1 MTIDELRARKRELL
15 AEKRRET
22 EALERGEGDEMA
34 LFLIK
39 EELLDVTAQLR
50 ALAPAGERPIKS
62 GTGSLSTDAGR
73 FNPGDRQQ
81 FIQWAQ
87 QETEDD
93 GAEMAAEANA
103 EARRMIELCM
113 TSITGRQREVLL
125 LHADGMK
132 QVEIAEKLGVNRSS
146 VNRTLRRAKMRAADI
161 AEAQETILRLR
172 DGDRLDM
179 SNPEAVKT
187 LMYALTPHQAVCFY
201 LYYAEYLTFR
211 QIGDLLNVDHVTVFR
226 TVRRAVERI
235 NDILCGAV
243 EVLDCAEGMDD
254 VVFAIYCGM
263 DKDELPPIPEPCPYA
278 PPPMPEPCPCAPPP
292 MPEPCPCAPPVCR
305 RDPRIR
311 VGEWKRLLTSAPPFL
326 VAGLPG
332 TERGTLEFD
341 QHGRLYQAL
350 FRRFRDAK
358 SVEGRQCTHPIAR
371 WLLKIFS
378 TITRPF
384 STKAF
389 VGYSEID
396 HT

>member
-1 MTIDELRARKRELL
+1 MTIDELRSRKRELL

-22 EALERGEGDEMA
+22 EALERGDGDEMA

-50 ALAPAGERPIKS
+50 ALAPAGGRTIKS

-263 DKDELPPIPEPCPYA
+263 DKDELPPIPEPR
-278 PPPMPEPCPCAPPP
+278 PCAPSP
-292 MPEPCPCAPPVCR
+292 MPEPCPCAPPVR
-305 RDPRIR
+305 RRGPGIR
-311 VGEWKRLLTSAPPFL
+311 VGELERLLTSAPPFL

-332 TERGTLEFD
+332 AERGTLALD

-358 SVEGRQCTHPIAR
+358 NVEGRQCTHPIAR

>member
-1 MTIDELRARKRELL
+1 MTIDELRARKRKLL
-15 AEKRRET
+15 SQKRREM
-22 EALERGEGDEMA
+22 ELREQGKGDEMA

-50 ALAPAGERPIKS
+50 ALAPAGGRPIK
-62 GTGSLSTDAGR
+62 GGKGSLSMDHGR
-73 FNPGDRQQ
+73 FDPGDLQQ

-93 GAEMAAEANA
+93 GAELAAEANA

-113 TSITGRQREVLL
+113 RSITGRQREMLL

-132 QVEIAEKLGVNRSS
+132 QVEIAEKFGVTRST
-146 VNRTLRRAKMRAADI
+146 VNRTLRRAKRRAADI

-179 SNPEAVKT
+179 SKPEAVT
-187 LMYALTPHQAVCFY
+187 VLMHALTSHQAVCFY

-211 QIGDLLNVDHVTVFR
+211 QIGDLLNVDHVTIFR
-226 TVRRAVERI
+226 TVQRAMTRI
-235 NDILCGAV
+235 NDVLCGAV
-243 EVLDCAEGMDD
+243 DVLDCIEGMDD

-263 DKDELPPIPEPCPYA
+263 DKDELPPIPEQHSHPHA
-278 PPPMPEPCPCAPPP
+278 PTYIPGHYSAHFG
-292 MPEPCPCAPPVCR
+292 
-305 RDPRIR
+305 RDFD
-311 VGEWKRLLTSAPPFL
+311 RLLQIAPPFL
-326 VAGLPG
+326 VARLPG
-332 TERGTLEFD
+332 AERGKLDFD

-350 FRRFRDAK
+350 FQRFRDAK
-358 SVEGRQCTHPIAR
+358 SVGEHQFTHPIAR

-384 STKAF
+384 SNKAWPRHPDN
-389 VGYSEID
+389 ER
-396 HT
+396 T